1 MADTF
6 RALRKSN
13 ISRTTPRR
21 TLSSLTTTTT
31 ASPATRPSSL
41 STTTPPS
48 SSSSLPLRTTVCV
61 VVLGDVGRSPRMQYH
76 CASLASLP
84 NTDVALVGLRGERCF
99 ADVEN
104 HPNITQ
110 HLLDIPFSKAP
121 RAFWALTA
129 PLKVAYQICALFY
142 TLLCVVRRPRAFL
155 VQNPPA
161 IPTLAVV
168 LCVARLRRARVIV
181 DWHNFGFSILAL
193 SLGPK
198 HPLVYCSEVYERVL
212 SRAADANLCVTAAM
226 RQWLAAHWRVRATV
240 LYDRP
245 PAAFEPTPL
254 IARHALWTRLAPFL
268 PHVDHFVRSHGG
280 SIDSKRSPSPRVL
293 TAATTTTATAA
304 AAGVGNVSPSD
315 RKIKSSI
322 ATSLGGRRTIQT
334 EMSSPADGGLVK
346 LLPARP
352 AIIVSSTS
360 WTADEDFNMFIDAL
374 LLLDAAASTKGPR
387 GEALPN
393 FLALVTGKGP
403 LRGAF
408 EARVASLPWRR
419 VTIRTLW
426 LEQGDY
432 PLLLGSADAGV
443 SLHASS
449 SGLDLPMKV
458 VDMHGA
464 GLPVLALN
472 FAALPELVRH
482 EDNGLVFKN
491 AQQLAEQLEGL
502 FTGFPLDDP
511 SKSRISRFRARVA
524 ESSDLRWSENWNTFA
539 APLFN

>member
-1 MADTF
+1 MADTY
-6 RALRKSN
+6 RSLRES
-13 ISRTTPRR
+13 TTPRR
-21 TLSSLTTTTT
+21 
-31 ASPATRPSSL
+31 R
-41 STTTPPS
+41 TPTSS
-48 SSSSLPLRTTVCV
+48 SSSSLPAASPATRHNTPLQTTPLTSSSRTTVCV

-76 CASLASLP
+76 CASLATLA

-193 SLGPK
+193 SLGAR
-198 HPLVYCSEVYERVL
+198 HPLVYFSEVYERVL

-245 PAAFEPTPL
+245 PAVFEPTPL
-254 IARHALWTRLAPFL
+254 IARHALWSRLAPSL
-268 PHVDHFVRSHGG
+268 PHVDHFVRSRGAP
-280 SIDSKRSPSPRVL
+280 IDSKRSPSPSVST
-293 TAATTTTATAA
+293 TAA
-304 AAGVGNVSPSD
+304 GNESPRD
-315 RKIKSSI
+315 RKIRSSI
-322 ATSLGGRRTIQT
+322 ATTASVRRTIQT
-334 EMSSPADGGLVK
+334 EMSTTDGGLIK
-346 LLPARP
+346 LLPERP

-374 LLLDAAASTKGPR
+374 LLLDAAASTR
-387 GEALPN
+387 GLRGDALPN

-502 FTGFPLDDP
+502 FAGFPLADP
-511 SKSRISRFRARVA
+511 SKSRLSRFRARVA
-524 ESSDLRWSENWNTFA
+524 ETSHLRWSENWTKFA